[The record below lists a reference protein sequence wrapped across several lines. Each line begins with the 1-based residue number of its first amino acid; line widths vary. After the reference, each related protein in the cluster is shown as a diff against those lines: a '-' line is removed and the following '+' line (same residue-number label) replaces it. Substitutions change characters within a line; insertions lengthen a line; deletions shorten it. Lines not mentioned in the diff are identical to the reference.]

1 MRLSILFLF
10 VACSIF
16 SCGKRVL
23 ISKLPATLI
32 TSNIDTLAKKELK
45 AIDSIAKK
53 ILEPQKIDDAEL
65 KLATEDLN
73 FNYLKAK
80 TKIVWKTQ
88 QNQDTYTVD
97 IRMKKD
103 SLIWVNI
110 SQSGFTG
117 ATGLFSKSK
126 VQFYQKINGE
136 YFNLTYDSVSV
147 VMGFKVDYLILQS
160 LIVGNQPYKKNN
172 SRVIRE
178 NENII
183 LKQQEGR
190 INIDNMVGPNRKL
203 KKLLVNDVPTSNK
216 MTMDFEEFTMLN
228 QVLFPY
234 SSQINLDV
242 KDKDNKSV
250 NTLITIKYS
259 KVELLD
265 TPLEFPFKVPEKLL
279 NPTRK

>member
-1 MRLSILFLF
+1 MRLSINFLF
-10 VACSIF
+10 IVFSIF
-16 SCGKRVL
+16 SCGKKVVV
-23 ISKLPATLI
+23 SKMPATLI
-32 TSNIDTLAKKELK
+32 TAVIDTLAKKEVPV
-45 AIDSIAKK
+45 AGSTAEK
-53 ILEPQKIDDAEL
+53 IREPLKIDDSEL
-65 KLATEDLN
+65 KLVTEDLN

-80 TKIVWKTQ
+80 SKIVWKTQ

-117 ATGLFSKSK
+117 ATGLFSKTN

-147 VMGFKVDYLILQS
+147 MMGFKVDYLILQS
-160 LIVGNQPYKKNN
+160 LIVGNQPYKRNN

-190 INIDNMVGPNRKL
+190 ITIDNMVGPNRKL

-216 MTMDFEEFTMLN
+216 MTMDFEEFTLLN
-228 QVLFPY
+228 QVLFPF

-242 KDKDNKSV
+242 KDKENKSI

-265 TPLEFPFKVPEKLL
+265 TSLEFPFKVPEKLL

>member
-1 MRLSILFLF
+1 MRLLIVFFL
-10 VACSIF
+10 VGLSVV
-16 SCGKRVL
+16 SCGKKV
-23 ISKLPATLI
+23 IASKL
-32 TSNIDTLAKKELK
+32 LAAEPKVKM
-45 AIDSIAKK
+45 DSIVNKQGSFTDSIIENK
-53 ILEPQKIDDAEL
+53 VEHLNTEDAEL
-65 KLATEDLN
+65 KLATEDLD

-80 TKIVWKTQ
+80 SKIVWKTQ
-88 QNQDTYTVD
+88 DNQDTYTVD

-103 SLIWVNI
+103 SLIWFNI

-126 VQFYQKINGE
+126 VQLYQKIEGE
-136 YFNLTYDSVSV
+136 YFNLTYDSVSIM
-147 VMGFKVDYLILQS
+147 MGFKVDYSILQS

-172 SRVIRE
+172 TRVIRE

-190 INIDNMVGPNRKL
+190 ITIDNMLGPNRKL
-203 KKLLVNDVPTSNK
+203 KKLLVNDVPSSNK
-216 MTMDFEEFTMLN
+216 MTMDFEEFTLLN
-228 QVLFPY
+228 QALFPF

-242 KDKDNKSV
+242 KDKNNKSV

-259 KVELLD
+259 KVELVD